1 MKSNLRPKHLIV
13 SNRNIFNQNTVANSF
28 NQYFVNVGPKLA
40 SEMPQSQRSFELYL
54 KGFDSSFEEVTLSDE
69 EIKTFILKGLQKS
82 WL

>member
-1 MKSNLRPKHLIV
+1 MKLNLRPKHLIV

-28 NQYFVNVGPKLA
+28 NEYFVNVGPKLA

-69 EIKTFILKGLQKS
+69 EIKTFILKGLKKL